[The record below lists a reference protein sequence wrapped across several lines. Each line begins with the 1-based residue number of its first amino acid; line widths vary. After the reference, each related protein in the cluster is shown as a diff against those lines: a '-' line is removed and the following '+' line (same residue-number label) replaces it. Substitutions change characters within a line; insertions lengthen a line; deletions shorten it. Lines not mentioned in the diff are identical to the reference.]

1 MALSQAATLND
12 QQFTKMMSLLDT
24 TVRRPDVEKVV
35 FLLSY
40 KAGLRAQE
48 IAGLEWDR
56 HFLDVDG
63 KVRQEEF
70 LVAGSKGRAKRE
82 VHPVLWISSD
92 IGKYGADRTLRM
104 HPMLFEAVEV
114 LRKTRGDSKFVI
126 PAGNKR
132 ASSGLKARAHALAI
146 RINRYYAQM
155 GYAEPGKPGGCSS
168 HSGRRTFITKASR
181 AANFANCSL
190 RDVQQM
196 AGHKQLTTTQDYIDT
211 TSQQADLIG
220 LL

>member
-1 MALSQAATLND
+1 MALNQAATLND
-12 QQFTKMMSLLDT
+12 QQFAKLMKRLVEH
-24 TVRRPDVEKVV
+24 VRRPDVETVV

-48 IAGLEWDR
+48 IAGLEWER
-56 HFLDVDG
+56 HLLDAEG
-63 KVRQEEF
+63 KFRHEEF

-82 VHPVLWISSD
+82 NHPVLRISSD
-92 IGKYGADRTLRM
+92 IGKYGAERTLRV
-104 HPMLFEAVEV
+104 HPMLFDAIKE
-114 LRKTRGDSKFVI
+114 LRSAGYPGKHVI
-126 PAGNKR
+126 PSGK
-132 ASSGLKARAHALAI
+132 ASASQDLKSRAHALTI
-146 RINRYYAQM
+146 RINRYYDQLEYAQ
-155 GYAEPGKPGGCSS
+155 CSS

-196 AGHKQLTTTQDYIDT
+196 AGHKQLTTTQEYIDT